1 MDYLIREDNIQKIF
15 LSENDI
21 DVIDTLKTYYSY
33 IYDSIIEEGFILK
46 YEKCNLFKEL
56 IFENKVVGFCS
67 YDHSR
72 EFITAAL
79 NNIYILP
86 EFRGKGIFLKELEKT
101 MLEHNKPSI
110 MEPTRLVVE
119 ILIKYGFAS
128 KINDNIV
135 ASAIEF
141 VVPGNHVLSNRE
153 YGDDELSTHYYDL
166 SLCSCIHILDF
177 TKRHIA
183 YSAPLNYDIIHYDD
197 IGEVD
202 EDYVDDLLEFY
213 QSNDVR
219 LMETILKLEDNL
231 PIKNYT
237 LEDVIGDD
245 DNFSFYI
252 ESLIDDAHI
261 THAKALEIKQQI
273 IEEYEAGMILN
284 ESLLIRL
291 AYLFNENP
299 APTITSH
306 VETCPYC
313 SMPIDDHDKYC
324 HFCGINLDY
333 DAHEMQNSLFDA
345 IDTQR
350 SDFAEDIRF
359 IAYKF
364 LKLIEEKIELEYS
377 IFTIENTYNIGWDV
391 LRSFLTKNNYF
402 SDDKITSGGYD
413 FLNNHPLHFWEKYH
427 MDIVDYTDFE
437 NYFYQ
442 HLDLNPLEIC
452 LNYLKKFS
460 DEEFVSEI
468 IDEINNDLK

>member
-1 MDYLIREDNIQKIF
+1 MDYLIRENNIQKIF

-21 DVIDTLKTYYSY
+21 DVIDTLKTYYGY
-33 IYDSIIEEGFILK
+33 IYDSILEEGFILK
-46 YEKCNLFKEL
+46 YGKCNLFKEL

-128 KINDNIV
+128 KISDNIV
-135 ASAIEF
+135 ASASEF
-141 VVPGNHVLSNRE
+141 VVPGNHVLSNQE

-166 SLCSCIHILDF
+166 SICSCIHILDF

-183 YSAPLNYDIIHYDD
+183 YSAPLNYDIIHFDD

-202 EDYVDDLLEFY
+202 DDYVDDLMEFY

-237 LEDVIGDD
+237 LEDVIGDE

-291 AYLFNENP
+291 AYLFNENS

-345 IDTQR
+345 IDTGR
-350 SDFAEDIRF
+350 SDFDEDIRF

-391 LRSFLTKNNYF
+391 L
-402 SDDKITSGGYD
+402 
-413 FLNNHPLHFWEKYH
+413 
-427 MDIVDYTDFE
+427 
-437 NYFYQ
+437 
-442 HLDLNPLEIC
+442 
-452 LNYLKKFS
+452 
-460 DEEFVSEI
+460 
-468 IDEINNDLK
+468 